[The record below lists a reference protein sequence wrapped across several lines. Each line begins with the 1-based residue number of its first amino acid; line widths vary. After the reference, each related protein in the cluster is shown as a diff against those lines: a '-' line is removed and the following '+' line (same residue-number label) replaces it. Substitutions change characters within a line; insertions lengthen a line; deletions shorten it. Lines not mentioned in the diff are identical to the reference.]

1 MDQNQ
6 MDQIPQTNQIPQM
19 DQTQMDQSFIDRA
32 AVYAKN
38 PAVTGIAGLILG
50 LFVGLVVLGWWLW
63 PVQWYDAAPSNLHPD
78 YQDWWMRMSIISYGA
93 TGDATTAK
101 AEYDALG
108 EFGPTVLADVQA
120 KPGSIDP
127 NLITQYSAAVS
138 ATLPTQAPAKTS
150 VPGVTPT
157 ATVAAGGTKSGR
169 SNLATLLIVMCV
181 VTLLVGAAFVAYFVL
196 QSRKKNAPLAPTSE
210 IPAGEEVA
218 PTEWTNYPAPTEQAP
233 MVQFMASYK
242 GGDDLFDDSF
252 SIDSPSGE
260 FLGECGVGISEVIGV
275 GVPKKVTAF
284 EVWLFDK
291 NDIQTVT
298 KVLMSDHA
306 FNDPTIR
313 QKLEAKGEPFQAVA
327 GGQTILETATLR
339 LVARVVD
346 MAYGQ
351 GSMPENSFFDS
362 LVLELAIWQKQ

>member
-1 MDQNQ
+1 MDQMQN
-6 MDQIPQTNQIPQM
+6 DQSQNPQYE
-19 DQTQMDQSFIDRA
+19 MDQSLMDRVR
-32 AVYAKN
+32 VYTRQ
-38 PAVTGIAGLILG
+38 PLVTGIAGLVIG
-50 LFVGLVVLGWWLW
+50 LIVGLVVLGWWLW
-63 PVQWYDAAPSNLHPD
+63 PVQWYDAAPSELHSG

-93 TGDATTAK
+93 TLDAATAK
-101 AEYDALG
+101 AEYDSLG
-108 EFGPTVLADVQA
+108 KFGPSMLAQVKA
-120 KPGSIDP
+120 NPGSIDP

-138 ATLPTQAPAKTS
+138 ATAPPPAETS
-150 VPGVTPT
+150 APGVTSTPAA
-157 ATVAAGGTKSGR
+157 ATGGR
-169 SNLATLLIVMCV
+169 SNLVNLLIVMCV
-181 VTLLVGAAFVAYFVL
+181 ITLLAGAALVVYFVL
-196 QSRKKNAPLAPTSE
+196 QNRKRLSATTPEDQMTESAT
-210 IPAGEEVA
+210 VA
-218 PTEWTNYPAPTEQAP
+218 PTEWTNYPASSEQAP

-242 GGDDLFDDSF
+242 AGDDLFDDSF

-260 FLGECGVGISEVIGV
+260 FLGECGVGISETIGV

-298 KVLMSDHA
+298 KVLMSTHA

-313 QKLEAKGEPFQAVA
+313 QKLEAKGEPFQATT
-327 GGQTILETATLR
+327 GGQTVLETATLR

-351 GSMPENSFFDS
+351 GAMPESSYFET

>member
-1 MDQNQ
+1 M
-6 MDQIPQTNQIPQM
+6 NQIREYSKRPL
-19 DQTQMDQSFIDRA
+19 I
-32 AVYAKN
+32 V
-38 PAVTGIAGLILG
+38 GIAGIVLG
-50 LFVGLVVLGWWLW
+50 LALGLLIGWGIW
-63 PVQWYDAAPSNLHPD
+63 PVQWYDAAPDNLHD
-78 YQDWWMRMSIISYGA
+78 GYQDMWSQMAIISYGA
-93 TGDATTAK
+93 LGNQQAAK
-101 AEYDALG
+101 VEYDALG
-108 EFGPTVLADVQA
+108 EAGPETLARITA
-120 KPGSIDP
+120 NPSGIDP
-127 NLITQYSAAVS
+127 NLIASFTTAVS
-138 ATLPTQAPAKTS
+138 ATVPALPSTS
-150 VPGVTPT
+150 APGVTPT
-157 ATVAAGGTKSGR
+157 QAASGGR

-181 VTLLVGAAFVAYFVL
+181 VTLLVGAAIVAYIVL
-196 QSRKKNAPLAPTSE
+196 MSRKKNAVTAPSLDQPSTEE
-210 IPAGEEVA
+210 IT
-218 PTEWTNYPAPTEQAP
+218 PTEWTNYPTPTEQAP

-260 FLGECGVGISEVIGV
+260 FLGECGVGISEIIGV

-313 QKLEAKGEPFQAVA
+313 QKLEAKGEPFQANA

-346 MAYGQ
+346 MSYGQ
-351 GSMPENSFFDS
+351 GAMPENSYFDS

>member
-6 MDQIPQTNQIPQM
+6 MDQNQTDQPQADQPQTNQSTTVVIQE
-19 DQTQMDQSFIDRA
+19 
-32 AVYAKN
+32 YAKR
-38 PAVTGIAGLILG
+38 PLVTGIGGLVVGLI
-50 LFVGLVVLGWWLW
+50 VGLVVLGWWLW
-63 PVQWYDAAPSNLHPD
+63 PVQYYDAAPSNLHPE
-78 YQDWWMRMSIISYGA
+78 YQVWWLQMSIISYGA
-93 TGDATTAK
+93 TGDAATAK
-101 AEYDALG
+101 MEYDALG
-108 EFGPTVLADVQA
+108 EFGPDTLATVMSS
-120 KPGSIDP
+120 PGSIDP
-127 NLITQYSAAVS
+127 NLITQYAAAVS
-138 ATLPTQAPAKTS
+138 ATVPLPAQTS
-150 VPGVTPT
+150 APGVTPT
-157 ATVAAGGTKSGR
+157 AATTQKGR
-169 SNLATLLIVMCV
+169 SNLTTLLIVMCV
-181 VTLLVGAAFVAYFVL
+181 VTLLVGAAIVVYFVL
-196 QSRKKNAPLAPTSE
+196 QGRKRTDTMVSTSPMTSPEETAP
-210 IPAGEEVA
+210 V
-218 PTEWTNYPAPTEQAP
+218 EWTNIPATTEQAP

-260 FLGECGVGISEVIGV
+260 FLGECGVGISESIGV

-298 KVLMSDHA
+298 KVLMSAHA
-306 FNDPTIR
+306 FNDPAIR
-313 QKLEAKGEPFQAVA
+313 QKLEAKGEPFQANS

-351 GSMPENSFFDS
+351 GSMPESSYFDS